1 MQWKSFV
8 NALKGLAGAVR
19 DEAHMR
25 FHVIAALAVVAV
37 AAFFGVTAVEWGI
50 LVLCIAL
57 VLAAEV
63 FNSAI
68 ERLADVAQPRHDERI
83 RLVKDMAAGAVL
95 VLAVGAAVVGLVIF
109 IPYLIGFLNVAG

>member
-8 NALKGLAGAVR
+8 NAFKGLACAVR
-19 DEAHMR
+19 DEGHMR
-25 FHVIAALAVVAV
+25 VHVIAALAVVAA
-37 AAFFGVTAVEWGI
+37 AAFFRVTAVEWSI
-50 LVLCIAL
+50 LVLCIGL
-57 VLAAEV
+57 VIAAEV

-68 ERLADVAQPRHDERI
+68 ERLADVAQPHHDERI